1 MELVVET
8 ISVLY
13 NQVFFIDYRLHG
25 YEDDLATHSMLAA
38 VVNTGYNL
46 GGTLAPIVSGS
57 VMQSYGFEFDP
68 IIASI
73 LCFLMVSN
81 QVVCFKF

>member
-1 MELVVET
+1 
-8 ISVLY
+8 
-13 NQVFFIDYRLHG
+13 
-25 YEDDLATHSMLAA
+25 MLAA
-38 VVNTGYNL
+38 VVNTGYSL

-73 LCFLMVSN
+73 LCFLMVSD
-81 QVVCFKF
+81 QVVWFKF

>member
-1 MELVVET
+1 
-8 ISVLY
+8 
-13 NQVFFIDYRLHG
+13 
-25 YEDDLATHSMLAA
+25 MLAA
-38 VVNTGYNL
+38 VVNTGYSL

-73 LCFLMVSN
+73 LCFLIVSD
-81 QVVCFKF
+81 QVVCFKFLFHLSLDLESYGID

>member
-1 MELVVET
+1 MLC
-8 ISVLY
+8 S
-13 NQVFFIDYRLHG
+13 QDFFTDYRLHG

-46 GGTLAPIVSGS
+46 GGTLAPMISGS

-73 LCFLMVSN
+73 LCFLMVSDR
-81 QVVCFKF
+81 VVCFKF